1 MSAPQRVVWCLH
13 LIYVK
18 WVRLIICV
26 RALTDPSSPTVDDI
40 RGGVHRTSVTASAS
54 PYCISETY
62 SRDIDPVHPWRW
74 RLVHKRKSPSSQ
86 EMFFAMIESD
96 IVWNLDCCNRKV
108 QALLSWEC
116 TQWITICCRR
126 LCTCKSRN
134 DLAKKKKNISEIELW
149 RAMTISQYI
158 RANVPFLLEQIVNF
172 VVNIRHRHQ
181 LNHDRNFTTSLVP
194 TISLH

>member
-1 MSAPQRVVWCLH
+1 MWCLH

-18 WVRLIICV
+18 WVRLIIRV
-26 RALTDPSSPTVDDI
+26 RGLTGPSSPTIDI

-62 SRDIDPVHPWRW
+62 SGDIDPVHPWGW
-74 RLVHKRKSPSSQ
+74 RLVHKRKSLSSQ
-86 EMFFAMIESD
+86 EMFFAMMESG

-116 TQWITICCRR
+116 TQWTHHLMQKTLHLQI
-126 LCTCKSRN
+126 KKWFSK
-134 DLAKKKKNISEIELW
+134 KKKKNSSDIELW

-158 RANVPFLLEQIVNF
+158 RAIVLFLLERIVNF

-181 LNHDRNFTTSLVP
+181 LNHDRNLTTSLVP
-194 TISLH
+194 TVSFH